1 LWIGEVVQYQW
12 QLTRQWV
19 IANGPRFLSAR
30 TIAVVCETK
39 TGNVSAMDERP
50 TVVRRREPER
60 GPMKIRI
67 SSALATFLAVQAG
80 IIAAVWYLF
89 AY

>member
-1 LWIGEVVQYQW
+1 
-12 QLTRQWV
+12 
-19 IANGPRFLSAR
+19 
-30 TIAVVCETK
+30 
-39 TGNVSAMDERP
+39 MDERP